1 MSYNNKLIRV
11 DVIDLEHT
19 DDELQQM
26 STQQTDAIEEAKA
39 LKEMDN
45 LFFEMTEIM
54 HDILNLEQKH
64 GFLTKG
70 QHDKIFVDI
79 NDYGGIRVDVT
90 LRNTPKPPNK
100 SSKSTSPITFNN
112 DTDDGDDDLYIKT
125 TPRKKATNFSFEMF

>member
-1 MSYNNKLIRV
+1 MQKTNKIIRV

-19 DDELQQM
+19 DDLQQI
-26 STQQTDAIEEAKA
+26 SAQQIDAIEEAKA

-45 LFFEMTEIM
+45 LFFQLTEIM
-54 HDILNLEQKH
+54 HDILNIEQKH

-70 QHDKIFVDI
+70 QHDKVFVDI

-90 LRNTPKPPNK
+90 LRNTPKPMTNK
-100 SSKSTSPITFNN
+100 SSNATHPITCNT

-125 TPRKKATNFSFEMF
+125 TPRKRATNFSFEMF